1 MHPLP
6 RHCRPQRHLFL
17 AILVTV
23 GGVAGCGG
31 PVQPDVALGTLE
43 RDRIELTAE
52 APEPIIDI
60 TVREGAHVRTGQV
73 LLRLDDATIRT
84 RLDQA
89 NGAISQARNRLAELV
104 KGPRVEDILA
114 ARARLEGADSQ
125 LRTERNELERVRKL
139 VDQKLLS
146 ASNLDRQKAARDAA
160 EATHREANAQLTQ
173 LLRGTR
179 IETLDQ
185 ARDALNQ
192 AESQLRE
199 LDVSAARLTVR
210 APADAIVEALPYKL
224 GERPPT
230 GNPVVVLL
238 RDGVP
243 YARVYVPEP
252 LRAQVVAGTAAE
264 VKVDGVDK
272 ALAGRVRYISAEAAF
287 TPYYALTQR
296 DRSRLAFLAE
306 VDVTDPGGSALPA
319 GLPVE
324 VRFTPGP
331 TAPASGPAR

>member
-1 MHPLP
+1 MLDRSCHQ
-6 RHCRPQRHLFL
+6 HCNRL
-17 AILVTV
+17 AALLAVV
-23 GGVAGCGG
+23 GAIAGCGG
-31 PVQPDVALGTLE
+31 PAPTDVALGTLE

-52 APEPIIDI
+52 AREPIVEI
-60 TVREGAHVRTGQV
+60 TVREGAHVQTGQI

-89 NGAISQARNRLAELV
+89 NGAISQAKNRLAELV

-125 LRTERNELERVRKL
+125 LSTERNELERVRKL

-146 ASNLDRQKAARDAA
+146 ASNYDRQKAVRDAA
-160 EATHREANAQLTQ
+160 EAARRETSAQLTQ

-210 APADAIVEALPYKL
+210 APAGAIIEALPYKL
-224 GERPPT
+224 GERPPA

-238 RDGVP
+238 RDGAP

-252 LRAQVVAGTAAE
+252 LRVRVLPGTVAE
-264 VKVDGVDK
+264 VRVDGADRP
-272 ALAGRVRYISAEAAF
+272 LAGRVRYISAEAAF

-306 VDVTDPGGSALPA
+306 VEVTDPAGAALPA
-319 GLPVE
+319 GVPVE
-324 VRFTPGP
+324 VRFGP
-331 TAPASGPAR
+331 VP

>member
-1 MHPLP
+1 MLHRS
-6 RHCRPQRHLFL
+6 RHNHCIRLA
-17 AILVTV
+17 AILAGV
-23 GGVAGCGG
+23 GAVSGCGG
-31 PVQPDVALGTLE
+31 PAPADVALGTLE
-43 RDRIELTAE
+43 RDRLELTAE
-52 APEPIIDI
+52 AREPIIEI
-60 TVREGAHVRTGQV
+60 TVREGTHVKTGEI

-84 RLDQA
+84 RVDQA
-89 NGAISQARNRLAELV
+89 NGAISQAKNRLAELV

-125 LRTERNELERVRKL
+125 LRTEQSELERVRKL
-139 VDQKLLS
+139 TDQKLLS
-146 ASNLDRQKAARDAA
+146 ASNLDRQKAVRDAA
-160 EATHREANAQLTQ
+160 EAARRETSAQLTQ

-185 ARDALNQ
+185 ARDALKQ

-210 APADAIVEALPYKL
+210 APADGIVEALPYKL
-224 GERPPT
+224 GERPPA

-238 RDGVP
+238 RDGVS

-252 LRAQVVAGTAAE
+252 LRAQVTAGTVAE
-264 VKVDGVDK
+264 MRVDGVDQP
-272 ALAGRVRYISAEAAF
+272 LAGRVRYISAEAAF

-306 VDVTDPGGSALPA
+306 VDVIDPAGATLPA
-319 GLPVE
+319 GIPVE
-324 VRFTPGP
+324 VRFGP
-331 TAPASGPAR
+331 VPAAPVTKQ